1 MQIRILY
8 MKLWPKR
15 RVEGTRGES
24 HARVRPRNL
33 RIAALLAGPLALLGW
48 CWLVG
53 LRLNLTGSLPVG
65 FYVVAHGAPEHGSLV
80 LVCLPNATAKWA
92 RDRGYVPRGAACP
105 EQAMPV
111 GKPVFALPG
120 DTVAVAEAGLLLN
133 GRLAANTRALGSD
146 HRGRPLPGLPTGR
159 YVVRPGELWVVSKY
173 SPFSFDSRYFGA
185 VPIANIR
192 TRIRLL
198 WAVHPL
204 GHPRRSDATLGE
216 PAQIEPPRHLAPQL
230 PDVEHQVHVVLGSRG
245 GPAVDSH

>member
-1 MQIRILY
+1 M
-8 MKLWPKR
+8 
-15 RVEGTRGES
+15 RGES
-24 HARVRPRNL
+24 HTRTRPRSL
-33 RIAALLAGPLALLGW
+33 FPAALLAGPLAFLGA
-48 CWLVG
+48 CWLAG

-65 FYVVAHGAPEHGSLV
+65 LYVVAHGAPTHGSLV

-92 RDRGYVPRGAACP
+92 RGRGYVSRGATCP

-120 DTVAVAEAGLLLN
+120 DTVTVAEAGLLLN
-133 GRLAANTRALGSD
+133 GRLAPNTRALGAD
-146 HRGRPLPGLPTGR
+146 HHGRLLPGLAAGR
-159 YVVRPGELWVVSKY
+159 YAVRPGELWVVSQY

-204 GHPRRSDATLGE
+204 SDPRRGDAALGE
-216 PAQIEPPRHLAPQL
+216 PAQVQPPRHLAPQL
-230 PDVEHQVHVVLGSRG
+230 PHVEHQIHVVLGSSG
-245 GPAVDSH
+245 SPAVDPY